1 MILWNMEKSYSRFIG
16 QFILDFFTQQ
26 KNRRLLRRISKDYD
40 DGLDDEE
47 RKIMDGWKGKQP
59 DMLEGK
65 W

>member
-1 MILWNMEKSYSRFIG
+1 MEKSYSRLIG

-26 KNRRLLRRISKDYD
+26 KNRRLLRRISKAYD

-59 DMLEGK
+59 DMLEGE